1 MDRPHSDQPVD
12 RTTAQLADVQDL
24 RSVISAALT
33 ANPVDEC
40 ALRRGVW
47 TYVGAERHA
56 GTSPG
61 RVIMA
66 LTELVEA
73 PRISPASVRQSLMRR
88 VILWCVETRSPLA
101 TPDAIA
107 NEPEPFPSTSSA
119 APHETWFPDWRRRL
133 TSNLTRRSDGRWAPL
148 TRTHAPLAADDRDKQ
163 PSTNRL

>member
-73 PRISPASVRQSLMRR
+73 ARISPAPVRQSLMRR
-88 VILWCVETRSPLA
+88 VILWCVEAYFGHLGGDIVGREG
-101 TPDAIA
+101 DALSDV
-107 NEPEPFPSTSSA
+107 PM
-119 APHETWFPDWRRRL
+119 L
-133 TSNLTRRSDGRWAPL
+133 VSNR
-148 TRTHAPLAADDRDKQ
+148 
-163 PSTNRL
+163 